1 MANPNNTFMYD
12 ISGNTFDRDESSYRR
27 EHAQVTSEFERIRPM
42 FAHTAGFNNK
52 LFNKVFD
59 HIKSSKGPS
68 EESIPEPESMFNTR
82 MPTYGT
88 AEDGGQN
95 MLKEDREI
103 RGMTQLE
110 RAYRSHTNPDTYNE
124 STIERCR
131 SKPDFKER
139 PLSSQ
144 EAKQK
149 IDAYRQIVPNTQ
161 DSRPQIQMQPIYPS
175 PQIQAAAPQHF
186 QAPPPQFNS
195 PSFQAAPPQFNSH
208 SFQAP
213 PPQFNS
219 HSFQAAPPQ
228 FNSHSFQ
235 AAPPQFQAA
244 PPQFQAAPGQ
254 QFQSPA
260 PGQQFQSPAPGQR
273 FQSQYQPI
281 EYQTDFRVRE
291 PPQRTL
297 PPPPVHREEPRR
309 TVPPVQNHRRTN
321 TITHGPD
328 DYRFYA
334 QDKSSEERSVEQ
346 DLTDLKKMVK
356 KQELIIKLLLARDAT

>member
-1 MANPNNTFMYD
+1 MYD
-12 ISGNTFDRDESSYRR
+12 ISSNVFDRNESNYRR

-42 FAHTAGFNNK
+42 FAQTAGFNNK

-59 HIKSSKGPS
+59 HIKSSKGPA
-68 EESIPEPESMFNTR
+68 EESIPEPESMYNTR

-95 MLKEDREI
+95 MLKEDSEI

-110 RAYRSHTNPDTYNE
+110 RAYRSHTNPDSYNE

-149 IDAYRQIVPNTQ
+149 IDAYRQIVPNTP
-161 DSRPQIQMQPIYPS
+161 DSRPQIQIQPIYPS
-175 PQIQAAAPQHF
+175 PAQQTQASPVHAPQHF
-186 QAPPPQFNS
+186 QAS
-195 PSFQAAPPQFNSH
+195 PVHTPQFNSH
-208 SFQAP
+208 LFQAHAQHQFQAHAQHQFQAHAHAPQFQAHAHAPQFQAPGAQVNSQSFQAP
-213 PPQFNS
+213 P
-219 HSFQAAPPQ
+219 
-228 FNSHSFQ
+228 
-235 AAPPQFQAA
+235 
-244 PPQFQAAPGQ
+244 
-254 QFQSPA
+254 
-260 PGQQFQSPAPGQR
+260 
-273 FQSQYQPI
+273 SQYQPPI

-291 PPQRTL
+291 PPQRLLT
-297 PPPPVHREEPRR
+297 PQIVPREHPLRSL
-309 TVPPVQNHRRTN
+309 PVQNHRRTN
-321 TITHGPD
+321 TVTSHGPD

-334 QDKSSEERSVEQ
+334 QGKTEERVDNSVEQ

-356 KQELIIKLLLARDAT
+356 KQELLIKLLLARDAT